1 MAYFSTANR
10 HRGRNMPITLYNT
23 LTRQKEEFV
32 PLNPE
37 NVRMY
42 VCGMTVYDY
51 CHLGH
56 ARVLVV
62 FDMIARWL
70 RQHGYPLTYVRNIT
84 DIDDKIIARANE
96 NGETIGELT
105 ARFIAAM
112 NEDSDALG
120 VLRPDIE
127 PKATEHIGQMI
138 AMIEDLVAN
147 GKAYPAP
154 NGDVYYAVREFAE
167 YGQLSGKSLDD
178 LRAGERVDVDANKRD
193 PLDFVLWKAAKP
205 GEPSWESP
213 WGNGRPGWHIE
224 CSAMGGELFGQT
236 FDIHGGGA
244 DLQFPHHENEIAQS
258 CGAHG
263 GLCGHDAPH
272 AAGKRINS
280 HVKYWLHNGFIRVDN
295 EKMSKSLG
303 NFFTIRDVLKK
314 YAPEVVRFFI
324 LRAHYRSPLNY
335 SDAHLDDAKNSLA
348 RLYNTLGNVQ
358 AAEFTV
364 REDANDYTRR
374 FFVAMDDDFNTAEAM
389 SVLFELANEANKT
402 GSAELAGCLK
412 ALGGTLGLLQD
423 DPQHFLQSGGEE
435 GGLSADEIEAL
446 IAQRKTAR
454 ETKNWAESDRIR
466 DLLAEHKILLKDGAD
481 GTTWTRG

>member
-1 MAYFSTANR
+1 
-10 HRGRNMPITLYNT
+10 MPITLYNT

-96 NGETIGELT
+96 HGETIGELT

-358 AAEFTV
+358 AAEFAV

-374 FFVAMDDDFNTAEAM
+374 FFAAMDDDFNTAEAM

-402 GSAELAGCLK
+402 GSTELAGCLK

-423 DPQHFLQSGGEE
+423 NPQHFLQSGGEE

>member
-1 MAYFSTANR
+1 
-10 HRGRNMPITLYNT
+10 MPITLYNT

-138 AMIEDLVAN
+138 AMIEDLVTN

-178 LRAGERVDVDANKRD
+178 LRAGERVDVDTNKRD

-314 YAPEVVRFFI
+314 YVPEVVRFFI

-335 SDAHLDDAKNSLA
+335 SDAHLDDAKNSLT

-358 AAEFTV
+358 AAEFAV

-374 FFVAMDDDFNTAEAM
+374 FFAAMDDDFNTAEAM

>member
-1 MAYFSTANR
+1 
-10 HRGRNMPITLYNT
+10 MPITLYNT

-138 AMIEDLVAN
+138 AMIEDLIAN

-178 LRAGERVDVDANKRD
+178 LRAGERVDVDTNKRD

-205 GEPSWESP
+205 SEPYWESP

-358 AAEFTV
+358 AAEFAV

-374 FFVAMDDDFNTAEAM
+374 FFAAMDDDFNTAEAM

>member
-1 MAYFSTANR
+1 
-10 HRGRNMPITLYNT
+10 MPITLYNT

-335 SDAHLDDAKNSLA
+335 SDAHLDDAKNSLT

-374 FFVAMDDDFNTAEAM
+374 FFAAMDDDFNTAEAM

>member
-1 MAYFSTANR
+1 
-10 HRGRNMPITLYNT
+10 MPITLYNT

-96 NGETIGELT
+96 HGETIGELT

-348 RLYNTLGNVQ
+348 RLYNALGNVQ
-358 AAEFTV
+358 AAEFAV

-374 FFVAMDDDFNTAEAM
+374 FFAAMDDDFNTAEAM

>member
-1 MAYFSTANR
+1 
-10 HRGRNMPITLYNT
+10 MPITLYNT

-314 YAPEVVRFFI
+314 YAPEIVRFFI

-335 SDAHLDDAKNSLA
+335 SDAHLDDAKNSLT

-358 AAEFTV
+358 ADEFAL

-374 FFVAMDDDFNTAEAM
+374 FFAAMDDDFNTAEAM

>member
-1 MAYFSTANR
+1 
-10 HRGRNMPITLYNT
+10 MPITLYNT

-138 AMIEDLVAN
+138 AMIEDLIAN

-178 LRAGERVDVDANKRD
+178 LRAGERVDVDTNKRD

-213 WGNGRPGWHIE
+213 WGSGRPGWHIE
-224 CSAMGGELFGQT
+224 CSAMGDELFGQT

-324 LRAHYRSPLNY
+324 LRAHYHSPLNY

-358 AAEFTV
+358 AAEFAV

-374 FFVAMDDDFNTAEAM
+374 FFAAMDDDFNTAEAM

>member
-1 MAYFSTANR
+1 
-10 HRGRNMPITLYNT
+10 MPITLYNT

-84 DIDDKIIARANE
+84 DIDDKIIARAHE

-138 AMIEDLVAN
+138 AMIEDLVTN

-178 LRAGERVDVDANKRD
+178 LRAGERVDVDTNKRD
-193 PLDFVLWKAAKP
+193 PLDFVLWKATKP

-358 AAEFTV
+358 AAEFAV

-374 FFVAMDDDFNTAEAM
+374 FFAAMDDDFNTAEAM

>member
-1 MAYFSTANR
+1 
-10 HRGRNMPITLYNT
+10 MPITLYNT

-62 FDMIARWL
+62 FDIIARWL

-138 AMIEDLVAN
+138 AMIEDLIAN

-358 AAEFTV
+358 AAECAV

-374 FFVAMDDDFNTAEAM
+374 FFAAMDDDFNTAEAM

>member
-1 MAYFSTANR
+1 
-10 HRGRNMPITLYNT
+10 MPITLYNT

-205 GEPSWESP
+205 SEPYWESP

-358 AAEFTV
+358 AAEFAV

-374 FFVAMDDDFNTAEAM
+374 FFAAMDDDFNTAEAM

-402 GSAELAGCLK
+402 GSAELAGCLR

>member
-1 MAYFSTANR
+1 
-10 HRGRNMPITLYNT
+10 
-23 LTRQKEEFV
+23 
-32 PLNPE
+32 
-37 NVRMY
+37 MY

-358 AAEFTV
+358 AAEFAV
-364 REDANDYTRR
+364 REDANDFTRR
-374 FFVAMDDDFNTAEAM
+374 FFAAMDDDFNTAEAM